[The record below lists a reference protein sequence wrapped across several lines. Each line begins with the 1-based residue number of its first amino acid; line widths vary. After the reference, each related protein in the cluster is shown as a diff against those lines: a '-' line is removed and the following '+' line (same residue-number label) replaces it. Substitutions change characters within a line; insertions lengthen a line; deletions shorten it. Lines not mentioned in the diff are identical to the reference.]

1 MKSKDKNQ
9 SSSSGKQRASLS
21 MDPPDTKRQKLDGTD
36 NSKVE
41 TVELDM
47 TQDAVPLE
55 VNELT
60 HNFMA
65 DISSLED
72 TQLTECVPKTLQLLQ
87 KFRETKDQELSVCTT
102 KLNDM
107 LLAALF
113 CSR

>member
-9 SSSSGKQRASLS
+9 SSSRGNKSASLS
-21 MDPPDTKRQKLDGTD
+21 MNPSGTNKRQKLDGTD

-72 TQLTECVPKTLQLLQ
+72 TQLTECVPRRLCSFSRNLGKQ
-87 KFRETKDQELSVCTT
+87 RIKDCQSAQR
-102 KLNDM
+102 N
-107 LLAALF
+107 
-113 CSR
+113 